1 MLNRLATLNLEPG
14 SDYFEIGL
22 MAAASPEF
30 AAAMSQRIAEWINTP
45 GGDAVSGIV
54 AVPANADNRKEETPC
69 REYA

>member
-1 MLNRLATLNLEPG
+1 MAEFMANPG
-14 SDYFEIGL
+14 TGVGHGPGF
-22 MAAASPEF
+22 MAAASPEL

-54 AVPANADNRKEETPC
+54 AIPANADDRKEETRG

>member
-1 MLNRLATLNLEPG
+1 LNRPAAPNLEPG
-14 SDYFEIGL
+14 GDFYELGL

-54 AVPANADNRKEETPC
+54 AIAANANDRKEETSG